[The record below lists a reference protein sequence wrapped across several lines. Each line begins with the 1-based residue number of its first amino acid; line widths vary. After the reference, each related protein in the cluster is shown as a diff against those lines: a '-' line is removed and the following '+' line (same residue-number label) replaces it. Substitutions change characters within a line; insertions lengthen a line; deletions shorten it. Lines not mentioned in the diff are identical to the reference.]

1 MADGLFP
8 HLILRNISARERFA
22 RPGTG
27 GHKRFPSAVPDR
39 DAHAQM
45 LLRQLRNS
53 QDEAS
58 QYVARRADILP
69 ESQNG
74 IYLTIEGRQAE
85 PLLTERLERKKK
97 NIELLAVKQE
107 GDRTTATLFVP
118 ETARGFF
125 AKTIEDYQT
134 RDEPRALEPEAKN
147 RRLIDGISD
156 IRLAALRDLWIDDA
170 DSFPEPAAVIDW
182 EVWLRPS
189 ATDRFRVAAME
200 AGIIFG
206 IHPLV
211 FPEDVALLV
220 VASAEALASLNEL
233 TVSISRL
240 ARARR
245 MTSFYPT
252 TLEEQA
258 RQMDNLLARLHVP
271 EGGRT
276 SLCILDTGVNWQH
289 RLLAPIIAAEDCHA
303 YRDEW
308 NAEDHDGHGTQM
320 AGVCGYGDLAYA
332 IGSAAR
338 VSVPYR
344 IESVKIF
351 PPVGSNPHEL
361 LGAITAGGLRG
372 PN

>member
-1 MADGLFP
+1 MADGQFP
-8 HLILRNISARERFA
+8 HLILRNIARRERFA

-27 GHKRFPSAVPDR
+27 GHKRFPSAVPNR
-39 DAHAQM
+39 EAHAQM
-45 LLRQLRNS
+45 LLRQLRTS
-53 QDEAS
+53 QEEAV
-58 QYVARRADILP
+58 QNVALRADVLT

-74 IYLTIEGRQAE
+74 IYLTIEGRVAE

-107 GDRTTATLFVP
+107 GNRTTATLFVP

-134 RDEPRALEPEAKN
+134 RNEPRALEPEAKN

-156 IRLAALRDLWIDDA
+156 IRLAALRDLWIDDI
-170 DSFPEPAAVIDW
+170 DTFPDPRAVMDW

-200 AGIIFG
+200 AGITFG
-206 IHPLV
+206 AHPLV
-211 FPEDVALLV
+211 FPEDVALFV

-245 MTSFYPT
+245 MTSFYPAT
-252 TLEEQA
+252 IEEQA
-258 RQMDNLLARLHVP
+258 RQMDGLLARLHIP
-271 EGGRT
+271 EGNRT
-276 SLCILDTGVNWQH
+276 ALCILDTGVNREH
-289 RLLAPIIAAEDCHA
+289 RLLAPIVAAEDCHA

-308 NAEDHDGHGTQM
+308 QSEDHDGHG
-320 AGVCGYGDLAYA
+320 
-332 IGSAAR
+332 
-338 VSVPYR
+338 
-344 IESVKIF
+344 
-351 PPVGSNPHEL
+351 N
-361 LGAITAGGLRG
+361 
-372 PN
+372 